1 MFNTDSGHGDI
12 LWWVCYGIVLVCVVC
27 GEILWS
33 QVVNLQ
39 SATCMCKNC
48 NSCNFWSDR
57 KLWCAICTIAPKL
70 HLHHYLQLLKK
81 SGKYNNEL
89 LLLCQNM
96 RISQYKLNAQKYWFQ
111 NRLHAAQCSCS
122 IKIAQKQSFELN
134 FWSSKTQHF
143 PMQLTWKRYK
153 KRAVDTNCWANC
165 VHRETRESGRAR
177 SNVCKTIRQTS
188 LSGENNYSE
197 ILLRRWQPPIPRRKD
212 PNLHMS
218 SHPAVYGL
226 QYVVNHT
233 DIGNIL
239 HLYIFLKIG
248 PFFLKPIY
256 HLTFAKNKYAVS
268 ESEPITKLIKLFK
281 KEEIVMLSDFT
292 RGQGMFW
299 IRGWMVGKI

>member
-1 MFNTDSGHGDI
+1 M
-12 LWWVCYGIVLVCVVC
+12 
-27 GEILWS
+27 
-33 QVVNLQ
+33 
-39 SATCMCKNC
+39 
-48 NSCNFWSDR
+48 
-57 KLWCAICTIAPKL
+57 
-70 HLHHYLQLLKK
+70 
-81 SGKYNNEL
+81 
-89 LLLCQNM
+89 
-96 RISQYKLNAQKYWFQ
+96 NAQKCRFQ
-111 NRLHAAQCSCS
+111 NRLHTDQCSCS
-122 IKIAQKQSFELN
+122 IKVAQKQSFKLN

-239 HLYIFLKIG
+239 HLYM
-248 PFFLKPIY
+248 
-256 HLTFAKNKYAVS
+256 YAVS

>member
-1 MFNTDSGHGDI
+1 MQTTNFPMPLFYVEVEHELDLQSHTAEQSKFLLWWLCYTVFNTDSGHGDI

-153 KRAVDTNCWANC
+153 KRAVQIVELIVYT
-165 VHRETRESGRAR
+165 EKPESLAEPDPMCAKQSGKRLSRVRTTTLKFCYGAD
-177 SNVCKTIRQTS
+177 NHQFPDEKT
-188 LSGENNYSE
+188 
-197 ILLRRWQPPIPRRKD
+197 PICTC
-212 PNLHMS
+212 L
-218 SHPAVYGL
+218 ATL
-226 QYVVNHT
+226 QFMGCN
-233 DIGNIL
+233 
-239 HLYIFLKIG
+239 
-248 PFFLKPIY
+248 
-256 HLTFAKNKYAVS
+256 
-268 ESEPITKLIKLFK
+268 
-281 KEEIVMLSDFT
+281 M
-292 RGQGMFW
+292 W
-299 IRGWMVGKI
+299 